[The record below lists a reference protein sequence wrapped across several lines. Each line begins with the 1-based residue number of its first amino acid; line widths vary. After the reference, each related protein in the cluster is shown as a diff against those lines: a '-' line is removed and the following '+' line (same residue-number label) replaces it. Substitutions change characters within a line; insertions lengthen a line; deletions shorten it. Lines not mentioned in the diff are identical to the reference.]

1 MSIQDMKTNDEI
13 LIEYLKA
20 EIKELKDK
28 NYHDEIK
35 DLHKERDDSYK
46 AWKLLKEDNKRLN
59 RVNSE
64 LCEKIEGLKSSDDV
78 RKLRINRKKYEKL
91 QAELDK
97 AIISTQEMDGMIMK
111 LEDEKK
117 DLAIACRVSKD
128 TSHYPKEYKEEAE
141 MYFHHNPN
149 TEKLWFFMVGDSE
162 VDEDGDIRTTLNVG
176 VDAIAECDNLN
187 GDVGL
192 EVYK

>member
-91 QAELDK
+91 QAENKELKLLSCTDDCQDNVNSLIKLK
-97 AIISTQEMDGMIMK
+97 AEIK
-111 LEDEKK
+111 EKEEQYHM
-117 DLAIACRVSKD
+117 LASSN
-128 TSHYPKEYKEEAE
+128 TSHYPKEYREEAE

-149 TEKLWFFMVGDSE
+149 SE
-162 VDEDGDIRTTLNVG
+162 
-176 VDAIAECDNLN
+176 
-187 GDVGL
+187 
-192 EVYK
+192 